1 MTGKRLRII
10 IQQLLLIFYIL
21 KKKNHVQLI
30 FQKLIRIVKSLMI
43 LNQEKES
50 WHYLVVKGLS
60 ALLRGIPSKHDGE
73 FYCLNCL
80 HSFRTENRDNILIFN
95 QYTKSDKMP
104 YIIYVVFEYL
114 IKKQIAV
121 QTIKKNLQHQN

>member
-1 MTGKRLRII
+1 
-10 IQQLLLIFYIL
+10 
-21 KKKNHVQLI
+21 
-30 FQKLIRIVKSLMI
+30 MI

-50 WHYLVVKGLS
+50 WHYLVVKELS

>member
-1 MTGKRLRII
+1 
-10 IQQLLLIFYIL
+10 
-21 KKKNHVQLI
+21 
-30 FQKLIRIVKSLMI
+30 MI

-50 WHYLVVKGLS
+50 WHYLVVKELS

-121 QTIKKNLQHQN
+121 QTIKKNLQHQNYVNIFLVDIQCQQFGNLIAQKTSILHITEKIV